1 MVKLDKGESMTKK
14 TWNEKLKEKGNLP
27 KIVKLEGKKAER
39 WGGKTMAIACP
50 MDVDALMKKVPEG
63 YVTTVAKLREKIAKK
78 YKTEIACPLTTG
90 IFTWIAAHA
99 AEEAKASGAKEITPW
114 WRTLKGQGEL
124 NSKYPGGVLIQ
135 RKLLEKEGVKF
146 EPVRGKAK
154 IKNLENYLV

>member
-1 MVKLDKGESMTKK
+1 MIKTKS
-14 TWNEKLKEKGNLP
+14 WAAKLKDSKDLP
-27 KIVKLEGKKAER
+27 KIVKLKGDRAQR

-50 MDVDALMKKVPEG
+50 MDVDALMKQVPKG
-63 YVTTVAKLREKIAKK
+63 HVTTVAKLREKIAKK

-99 AEEAKASGAKEITPW
+99 AEEAKAAGAKEITPW

-124 NSKYPGGVLIQ
+124 NPKYPGGELIQ

-146 EPVRGKAK
+146 ELIRNKQKVKDLQK
-154 IKNLENYLV
+154 IIE